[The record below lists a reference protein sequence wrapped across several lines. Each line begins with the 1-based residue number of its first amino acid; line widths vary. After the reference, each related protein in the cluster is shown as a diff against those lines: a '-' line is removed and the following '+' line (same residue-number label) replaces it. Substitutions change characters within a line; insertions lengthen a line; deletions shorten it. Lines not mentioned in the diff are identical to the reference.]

1 MTTCKNPEYEMIPTM
16 GPPSMIS
23 FKTTA
28 PSPPRVYKAIAITKT
43 LKISLFANA

>member
-23 FKTTA
+23 FKTT
-28 PSPPRVYKAIAITKT
+28 PPPRVYKAIAITKT
-43 LKISLFANA
+43 LKISLIANA